1 MVLMDKLEEEKNKRS
16 LVNSP
21 DQLENRITEVLK
33 MKTSLGEPL
42 AIEERIIVIERLL
55 DSYINQFGEVPKGN
69 QIQRLANW
77 LLLESLKNAHPDKV
91 TREEYPIMTK
101 RQLRARYRREM
112 ANEHIPDTYT
122 NLQYLGGKKQPIAK

>member
-1 MVLMDKLEEEKNKRS
+1 
-16 LVNSP
+16 
-21 DQLENRITEVLK
+21 

-112 ANEHIPDTYT
+112 ANENIPDTYT
-122 NLQYLGGKKQPIAK
+122 KLQYLGGKKQPIAK